1 MNISEYVKLVHL
13 RAKQKG
19 FWDDMTVTATKS
31 DTNNA
36 ISCRLMLIVGEVAEA
51 QEALRN
57 NDPDNFAE
65 ELADIAIRL
74 FDLAGGLGVD
84 LETEINNKMAKN
96 LKRPYK
102 HNKLF

>member
-1 MNISEYVKLVHL
+1 MNINDYVKLANL
-13 RAKQKG
+13 RAEQKG
-19 FWDDMTVTATKS
+19 FWVDWNEN
-31 DTNNA
+31 DTSAQINNA

-51 QEALRN
+51 QEALRK